1 MITLYLSRLGVR
13 LVIGGSGGPKITTAT
28 AFVAIRHLWMAEDI
42 KTAID
47 APRIHHQLFPD
58 KIVYESNFPQNILN
72 NLKEKGH
79 QIEELP
85 KGERGA
91 VIMAITRNNG
101 KIYANSDYRKGGTVD
116 GV

>member
-1 MITLYLSRLGVR
+1 MSRLGVR